1 MSTVGNWR
9 GPSIV
14 KDSLILYLDAGSP
27 NSYYPL
33 SNSTTWKD
41 ISNNGYNGTLI
52 NGPVYNSING
62 GVLVFDGVDD
72 HGRIPYNS
80 NFDLSNTNYTLEGW
94 FNLSTFSSVPFGR
107 HLISKDTYGVNF
119 DWSLAVMNSTT
130 LTLYSNGTAT
140 NVTATVPTMS
150 AGQWYHY
157 VVTSIS
163 GVIRIYLNSI
173 LYKTQSMSTSNSS
186 QVYVTLGRYSWNG
199 PTDSPPGIP
208 GGYING
214 YISTL
219 RIYRKG
225 LNDSEVLQ
233 NYNAYKGRFNL

>member
-9 GPSIV
+9 GPNIV
-14 KDSLILYLDAGSP
+14 KESLILYLDAGSP

-33 SNSTTWKD
+33 SNGITWND
-41 ISNNGYNGTLI
+41 ISSNGYNGTLI
-52 NGPVYNSING
+52 NGPVYNSSNG

-72 HGRIPYNS
+72 YGRIPYNS
-80 NFDLSNTNYTLEGW
+80 NFNLSNTNYTLEGW
-94 FNLSTFSSVPFGR
+94 FNSNSFSTDQI
-107 HLISKDTYGVNF
+107 LISKDTYGVNF
-119 DWSLAVMNSTT
+119 DWALYIFNSTT
-130 LTLYSNGTAT
+130 LIFYSNGTAT

-208 GGYING
+208 GGYIKG
-214 YISTL
+214 KIPIL

-233 NYNAYKGRFNL
+233 NYNVLKGRFGL

>member
-1 MSTVGNWR
+1 MSGRIAYYGGIIKEGLVLN
-9 GPSIV
+9 
-14 KDSLILYLDAGSP
+14 LDAAKQD
-27 NSYYPL
+27 SYPRYGTNWYDL
-33 SNSTTWKD
+33 SG
-41 ISNNGYNGTLI
+41 NGYNGTLT
-52 NGPVYNSING
+52 NGPAFTGDNG

-72 HGRIPYNS
+72 YGRIPYNS
-80 NFDLSNTNYTLEGW
+80 NFNLSNTNYTLEGW

-130 LTLYSNGTAT
+130 LTFYSNGTAT

-163 GVIRIYLNSI
+163 GVIRIYLNSV
-173 LYKTQSMSTSNSS
+173 LYQTQSMSTSNSS
-186 QVYVTLGRYSWNG
+186 QVYVILGRYSWNG
-199 PTDSPPGIP
+199 PTDAPAGFP
-208 GGYING
+208 GGYVNG
-214 YISTL
+214 YIAAL

-225 LNDSEVLQ
+225 LTDAEVLQ
-233 NYNAYKGRFNL
+233 NYNALKARFGL